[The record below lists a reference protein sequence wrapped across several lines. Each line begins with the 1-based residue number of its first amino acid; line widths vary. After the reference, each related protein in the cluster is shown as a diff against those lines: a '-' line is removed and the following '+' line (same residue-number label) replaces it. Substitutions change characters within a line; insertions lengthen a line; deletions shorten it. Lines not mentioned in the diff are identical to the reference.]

1 MYPFIYPII
10 PMIPTINEKPP
21 TLYSLLNAIV
31 NYGNDNPV
39 KINELA
45 KNGRTTIF
53 DFDYPL
59 SSNINKEEFETLILN
74 KFMMRRIGFD
84 TLTAFKL
91 QLNVKLNEI
100 MPMYNMLFDSLKDWD
115 LFDGELTE
123 HNSIDNK
130 NIDNT
135 STVVNNTNNT
145 SDRRYSNTPQNRL
158 NDIKNGSYV
167 TDYNFDQDTSNSN
180 ANGNNKTTENNT
192 LNETT
197 KRTLADKVSAYK
209 NFIESKQNI
218 YSMIFKD
225 LNVLFY
231 GIV

>member
-10 PMIPTINEKPP
+10 PMIPTMNEKPP

-39 KINELA
+39 KISELA
-45 KNGRTTIF
+45 KNGRSTIF

-59 SSNINKEEFETLILN
+59 SVNINKEEFETLILN

-84 TLTAFKL
+84 TLTSFKL

-100 MPMYNMLFDSLKDWD
+100 MPIYNMLFDSLKDWD

-123 HNSIDNK
+123 HNSVDNR

-158 NDIKNGSYV
+158 TDIKNGSYI
-167 TDYNFDQDTSNSN
+167 TDYNFDQDNLNSN
-180 ANGNNKTTENNT
+180 ANGTNKTNENNI

-209 NFIESKQNI
+209 NFIESKENI

>member
-45 KNGRTTIF
+45 KNGRSTIF

-123 HNSIDNK
+123 HNSIDNR

-231 GIV
+231 GII

>member
-10 PMIPTINEKPP
+10 PMIPTMNEKPP

-39 KINELA
+39 KISELA

-123 HNSIDNK
+123 HNSIDNR

-180 ANGNNKTTENNT
+180 ANGNNKTTENNI

-209 NFIESKQNI
+209 NFIESKKNI